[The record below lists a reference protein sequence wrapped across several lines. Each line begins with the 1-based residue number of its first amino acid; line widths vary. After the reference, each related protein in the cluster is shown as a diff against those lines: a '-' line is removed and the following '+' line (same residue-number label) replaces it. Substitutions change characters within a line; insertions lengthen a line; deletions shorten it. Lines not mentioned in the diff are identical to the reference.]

1 MAKIVPGQR
10 YADLGEYDAF
20 DDYKDM
26 FSFIKNIGDTYTKV
40 KTERENSDIGSLQ
53 YIYDAMDDVNTM
65 AGIDG
70 LQNAA
75 NELIGDGNYIY
86 DNELGNILSSQISA
100 GLQNKKGIIQERNN
114 RLSSGASTL
123 MTSKNVFGVPAHEL
137 TENNIIDSY
146 AQGIAAQGEGGGYI
160 NGIINR
166 QIELNTVEQDINDL
180 IGYDRNGKLN
190 TRIPSMNIS
199 YVDDNNKKQDIPLIE
214 YRRRILSQKEKLKTI
229 LYVNAQD
236 GTISPEI
243 ASVILNLTGEEDFDF
258 KTLFKPEQEAQI
270 KRASQGLKDAKN
282 NYMNVLDD
290 ISVLLRNTENGQVKF
305 DDAAINNFQL
315 VTELPGFSGANPSAY
330 TGDANQDKEQFIQ
343 DLSLG
348 NITKSEL
355 LVLQNKLKE
364 GLAAQMEGY
373 RQTLKAWNAEEVY
386 GGKPVIKNQE
396 DVRTIDFSN
405 YLKKEDDL
413 KDKTKK
419 DDDVKVEENN
429 KVEDGKNVGEK
440 VEIIPPSTLSSKI
453 DLNLAKDTPLPSYM
467 LKPANYN
474 ELTNSDK
481 EKVFKKVV
489 GKPELKDRNIVE
501 YFNNLSLEQ
510 QSKILNVN
518 LKKEPYSYYKTKQL
532 NKKAKLDKILNK
544 K

>member
-53 YIYDAMDDVNTM
+53 YIYKAMDDVNTM

-75 NELIGDGNYIY
+75 SELIGDGNYIY

-229 LYVNAQD
+229 
-236 GTISPEI
+236 
-243 ASVILNLTGEEDFDF
+243 F
-258 KTLFKPEQEAQI
+258 
-270 KRASQGLKDAKN
+270 
-282 NYMNVLDD
+282 
-290 ISVLLRNTENGQVKF
+290 
-305 DDAAINNFQL
+305 
-315 VTELPGFSGANPSAY
+315 
-330 TGDANQDKEQFIQ
+330 
-343 DLSLG
+343 
-348 NITKSEL
+348 
-355 LVLQNKLKE
+355 
-364 GLAAQMEGY
+364 
-373 RQTLKAWNAEEVY
+373 
-386 GGKPVIKNQE
+386 
-396 DVRTIDFSN
+396 
-405 YLKKEDDL
+405 
-413 KDKTKK
+413 
-419 DDDVKVEENN
+419 
-429 KVEDGKNVGEK
+429 
-440 VEIIPPSTLSSKI
+440 
-453 DLNLAKDTPLPSYM
+453 
-467 LKPANYN
+467 
-474 ELTNSDK
+474 
-481 EKVFKKVV
+481 
-489 GKPELKDRNIVE
+489 
-501 YFNNLSLEQ
+501 
-510 QSKILNVN
+510 
-518 LKKEPYSYYKTKQL
+518 
-532 NKKAKLDKILNK
+532 
-544 K
+544 

>member
-1 MAKIVPGQR
+1 MGTLV
-10 YADLGEYDAF
+10 L
-20 DDYKDM
+20 
-26 FSFIKNIGDTYTKV
+26 
-40 KTERENSDIGSLQ
+40 SDG
-53 YIYDAMDDVNTM
+53 
-65 AGIDG
+65 
-70 LQNAA
+70 
-75 NELIGDGNYIY
+75 
-86 DNELGNILSSQISA
+86 
-100 GLQNKKGIIQERNN
+100 
-114 RLSSGASTL
+114 
-123 MTSKNVFGVPAHEL
+123 
-137 TENNIIDSY
+137 
-146 AQGIAAQGEGGGYI
+146 
-160 NGIINR
+160 
-166 QIELNTVEQDINDL
+166 
-180 IGYDRNGKLN
+180 
-190 TRIPSMNIS
+190 
-199 YVDDNNKKQDIPLIE
+199 
-214 YRRRILSQKEKLKTI
+214 
-229 LYVNAQD
+229 
-236 GTISPEI
+236 
-243 ASVILNLTGEEDFDF
+243 LTGEEGFDF

-270 KRASQGLKDAKN
+270 ERASKGLKDAKN
-282 NYMNVLDD
+282 NYMKVLDD
-290 ISVLLRNTENGQVKF
+290 ISMLLRNTENGQVNL

-330 TGDANQDKEQFIQ
+330 TGDVNQDKEQFIQ
-343 DLSLG
+343 DLSSG

>member
-290 ISVLLRNTENGQVKF
+290 ISVLLRNTENGQVNL

>member
-10 YADLGEYDAF
+10 YADLGEYDEF

-53 YIYDAMDDVNTM
+53 YIYKAMDDVNTM

-75 NELIGDGNYIY
+75 SELIGDGNYIY

-123 MTSKNVFGVPAHEL
+123 MTSKNIFGVPAHEL

-236 GTISPEI
+236 GIISPEI
-243 ASVILNLTGEEDFDF
+243 ASVILNLTGEEGFDF

-270 KRASQGLKDAKN
+270 ERASKGLKDAKN
-282 NYMNVLDD
+282 NYMKVLDD
-290 ISVLLRNTENGQVKF
+290 ISMLLRNTENGQVNL

-386 GGKPVIKNQE
+386 GGTPVIKNQE
-396 DVRTIDFSN
+396 DVRKIDFSN
-405 YLKKEDDL
+405 YLKKDA
-413 KDKTKK
+413 
-419 DDDVKVEENN
+419 DVKVEENN
-429 KVEDGKNVGEK
+429 KIEDGKNVGEKQKKVKSKK

-467 LKPANYN
+467 LKPVNYN

-481 EKVFKKVV
+481 EKVFKKVA